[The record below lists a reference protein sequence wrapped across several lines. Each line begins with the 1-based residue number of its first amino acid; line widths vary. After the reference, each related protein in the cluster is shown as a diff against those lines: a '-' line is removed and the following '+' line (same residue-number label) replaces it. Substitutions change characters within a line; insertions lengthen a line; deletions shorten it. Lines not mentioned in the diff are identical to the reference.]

1 MSQLIVLRSRRELR
15 DYRASLG
22 PGARVGFV
30 PTMGAL
36 HEGHLSL
43 VTQAQQECT
52 VVITS
57 IFVNPL
63 QFGPNEDLSKY
74 PRPLEKDLELL
85 CGARAHAVF
94 VPSVE
99 EMYPADASTVVIEES
114 LSQVLCGAFRPGHFR
129 GVATVVLKLFNLVQP
144 HVAYF
149 GQKDAQQCS
158 VIERMVRDLEIP
170 VRIVRGLTSRE
181 SDGLARSSRNIYLS
195 AEERAKAPLIY
206 RSMEKVREALR
217 SGEQSVFTLER
228 IGRELLESD
237 PAFRV
242 QYYEVR
248 TVGGLVRPEKVEGG
262 EAMLVAVAAHLGT
275 TRLIDNLVLG

>member
-1 MSQLIVLRSRRELR
+1 MSLIVLRSRRELR

-36 HEGHLSL
+36 HDGHLSL
-43 VTQAQQECT
+43 VTQALQECT
-52 VVITS
+52 VVIAS

-85 CGARAHAVF
+85 RGARAHAVF

-99 EMYPADASTVVIEES
+99 EMYPADASTVVIEERVS
-114 LSQVLCGAFRPGHFR
+114 RVLCGAFRPGHFR
-129 GVATVVLKLFNLVQP
+129 GVATIVLKLFNLVQP

-158 VIERMVRDLEIP
+158 VIERMVSDLEVP
-170 VRIVRGLTSRE
+170 VKIVRGATVRE
-181 SDGLARSSRNIYLS
+181 ADGLARSSRNIYLS

-206 RSMEKVREALR
+206 QSMQRVKEAVREGER
-217 SGEQSVFTLER
+217 SVSTLER
-228 IGRELLESD
+228 LGREVLESEPD
-237 PAFRV
+237 FRI

-248 TVGGLVRPEKVEGG
+248 TVGSLVRHEKIEGG

-275 TRLIDNLVLG
+275 TRLIDNLVLD